1 MPKRKKTR
9 QNQTRAKKP
18 MLPEGDLNTSMTLD
32 ERKQKLDVYL
42 RDFDLQGILST
53 IMSID

>member
-9 QNQTRAKKP
+9 QNQARAKKP

>member
-1 MPKRKKTR
+1 
-9 QNQTRAKKP
+9 

-42 RDFDLQGILST
+42 HDFDLQGILST